1 MRHQHFTISPLPW
14 AHRSHRTLQM
24 EAMLRGASR
33 FGWWVSWGTMSV
45 YQSWQTISG
54 FQFLL
59 VLLGQHSLKSHLR
72 QDTCSCFCSFPFYL
86 FHLFPCP
93 WKGSRPH
100 TCPVSCP
107 RRRYISSVCAGVS
120 RQFHCG
126 IVSCLPLQKAQG
138 FWVSQARQLDLRC
151 FVFVFCKSNTLQIS
165 FVRIYIHVSS
175 SIHIH
180 AHMFPAMYVPRLC
193 AHALKKKRIM
203 YPSDHLL
210 NQRQNNLFTL
220 SCTTSRK

>member
-1 MRHQHFTISPLPW
+1 MSFV
-14 AHRSHRTLQM
+14 
-24 EAMLRGASR
+24 GA
-33 FGWWVSWGTMSV
+33 MSV

-54 FQFLL
+54 FQLLL

-93 WKGSRPH
+93 WQGSRPH

-126 IVSCLPLQKAQG
+126 IVSCLPLQKGAG
-138 FWVSQARQLDLRC
+138 FLSFSSTSIGSEMLCFCILQKQYPTNQLC
-151 FVFVFCKSNTLQIS
+151 T
-165 FVRIYIHVSS
+165 
-175 SIHIH
+175 
-180 AHMFPAMYVPRLC
+180 
-193 AHALKKKRIM
+193 
-203 YPSDHLL
+203 
-210 NQRQNNLFTL
+210 NLHT
-220 SCTTSRK
+220 CE

>member
-1 MRHQHFTISPLPW
+1 MSF
-14 AHRSHRTLQM
+14 
-24 EAMLRGASR
+24 
-33 FGWWVSWGTMSV
+33 VGTMSV

-126 IVSCLPLQKAQG
+126 IVSCLPLHKAQG

-193 AHALKKKRIM
+193 AHALKK
-203 YPSDHLL
+203 
-210 NQRQNNLFTL
+210 NG
-220 SCTTSRK
+220 SCTHPTTYWTNGKTIFLLLVVPLPENKGFTYTHFRFPSNLHHNKI